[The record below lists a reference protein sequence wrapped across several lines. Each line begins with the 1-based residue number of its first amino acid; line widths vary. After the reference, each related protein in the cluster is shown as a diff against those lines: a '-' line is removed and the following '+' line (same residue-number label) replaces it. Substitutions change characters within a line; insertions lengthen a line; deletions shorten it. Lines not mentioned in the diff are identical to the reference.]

1 MLWLW
6 RAYTKFLQ
14 AHPFKAQ
21 AANTCLLMGLGDI
34 ICQQAIEKAGLKKHN
49 VVRTVR
55 QASFGLFIGGPLLFT
70 WYSTLDK
77 FVKGTAAIKTLKCVA
92 LDQALMAPTFIT
104 VFYTLIGLT
113 SGLSS
118 AEVKDKLKQNFKT
131 TLINNYKVWPAAQI
145 INFYF
150 VPLQHRVLA
159 VNCVALFWN
168 TYLSWMANSRQ
179 ELVETVMVDETP
191 ASKTS
196 PET

>member
-92 LDQALMAPTFIT
+92 LDQ
-104 VFYTLIGLT
+104 
-113 SGLSS
+113 
-118 AEVKDKLKQNFKT
+118 NFKT